1 MLLALVLSGLLLVMT
16 EPESLVTDV
25 TLGLGFLPVVGE
37 SRWLSPVA
45 LATAGLLAA
54 LLVWSLLAARPLLD
68 VRSWRAVAREVDVP
82 GATLLALALGGV
94 VLAFATADPEV
105 AVFSPAGPWLLLGS
119 AVSAVGFWLRNR
131 FSPHPLVPPAAL
143 RPTAAWGALVVSFFV
158 GSALIAALVDIPVFA
173 RVTVAGDDQL
183 EAALVL
189 VRLLVAL
196 PVGAVAGGWLTH
208 RLPAGVVTAAGM
220 TAASGGFLL
229 MARWDMESL
238 ESWTATVPL
247 VLAGLGFG
255 LALAPVNAAL
265 LAATGDAVHGVASA
279 LLVVARMVGMLVGI
293 SALTTLGLRRYYAEQ
308 TDLPTPMEVCGEG
321 VSRCDAFT
329 RILQEAGLTQLQTV
343 FVGAAICSAVAGV
356 VALVVFRRSDT
367 RQVSASPFAAVG
379 G

>member
-1 MLLALVLSGLLLVMT
+1 MLLS
-16 EPESLVTDV
+16 
-25 TLGLGFLPVVGE
+25 
-37 SRWLSPVA
+37 
-45 LATAGLLAA
+45 
-54 LLVWSLLAARPLLD
+54 
-68 VRSWRAVAREVDVP
+68 
-82 GATLLALALGGV
+82 LALAGI
-94 VLAFATADPEV
+94 VLAFASADPEV
-105 AVFSPAGPWLLLGS
+105 QVFSPAGPWLLLGS
-119 AVSAVGFWLRNR
+119 AAATVGFWARNR
-131 FSPHPLVPPAAL
+131 SSRHPLVPASAL

-173 RVTVAGDDQL
+173 RVTVAEDDQL

-196 PVGAVAGGWLTH
+196 PVGAVIGGWLTH
-208 RLPAGVVTAAGM
+208 RAPAGLVTAAGM
-220 TAASGGFLL
+220 AGSTVGFLL
-229 MARWDMESL
+229 MAQWDLESL
-238 ESWTATVPL
+238 ESWTATIPL

-265 LAATGDAVHGVASA
+265 LAATDDAVHGVASA

-321 VSRCDAFT
+321 VSRCTEFS

-367 RQVSASPFAAVG
+367 RQVHTPAFSGVG

>member
-1 MLLALVLSGLLLVMT
+1 MTLVLAGMLLVMA
-16 EPESLVTDV
+16 EPEVLLTDV
-25 TLGLGFLPVVGE
+25 TLGLGFLPVLGD

-45 LATAGLLAA
+45 LVTLA
-54 LLVWSLLAARPLLD
+54 LLVALVVWSLTATRPLLD
-68 VRSWRAVAREVDVP
+68 VRSWRAVASEVDVP
-82 GATLLALALGGV
+82 GALLLSLALAGV
-94 VLAFATADPEV
+94 VLAFATSDPEV
-105 AVFSPAGPWLLLGS
+105 QVFSPAGPWLLLGS
-119 AVSAVGFWLRNR
+119 AAASVGFWARNR
-131 FSPHPLVPPAAL
+131 ASRHPLVPASAL
-143 RPTAAWGALVVSFFV
+143 RPSGAWGALVVSFFI

-173 RVTVAGDDQL
+173 RVTVANDDQL

-196 PVGAVAGGWLTH
+196 PVGAVVGGWLTH
-208 RLPAGVVTAAGM
+208 RAPAGLVTAAGM
-220 TAASGGFLL
+220 SAATVGFLL
-229 MARWDMESL
+229 MARWDLDSL
-238 ESWTATVPL
+238 ESWTATIPL

-265 LAATGDAVHGVASA
+265 LAATDDTVHGVASA

-321 VSRCDAFT
+321 VSRCAEFS

-343 FVGAAICSAVAGV
+343 FVGAAICSAVAGA
-356 VALVVFRRSDT
+356 VALLVFRGSDT
-367 RQVSASPFAAVG
+367 REVRTPAFSGVG